1 MTNRITTLAFV
12 DDHVL
17 LRNALAALANSFDGY
32 EVLFEADNGKE
43 FIAQLIHFPPPDIIL
58 LDITMPEMDGFETAN
73 WIRLNLPN
81 SRILVI
87 SVLDNDTAIIS
98 MLKQGA
104 KGYILKDSKPAV
116 LKQALDSI
124 RDTGFYMNDLVSHK
138 MLNYVNTKEDG
149 KKTEMALISQLTPKE
164 IIFLKLACSEKTYK
178 EIAEEMSIS
187 PRTVDGYRDELFK
200 KLNVLSRVGLVI
212 FAIKNGLFKV

>member
-1 MTNRITTLAFV
+1 MTNKTTTLAFV

-81 SRILVI
+81 ARILVI

-104 KGYILKDSKPAV
+104 KGYILKDSKPAI

-178 EIAEEMSIS
+178 EIAEEMNIS

>member
-1 MTNRITTLAFV
+1 MTNSSTTLAFV

-17 LRNALAALANSFDGY
+17 LRNALAALAHSFDGY
-32 EVLFEADNGKE
+32 TVLFEADNGKE
-43 FIAQLIHFPPPDIIL
+43 FISQLQQHPAPDIVL
-58 LDITMPEMDGFETAN
+58 LDITMPEMDGFETAS
-73 WIRLNLPN
+73 WIRNNLPTT
-81 SRILVI
+81 RILVI

-98 MLKQGA
+98 MLKHGA
-104 KGYILKDSKPAV
+104 KGYILKDSKPV
-116 LKQALDSI
+116 ILKQALDSI

-138 MLNYVNTKEDG
+138 MLNYVNNKEDG
-149 KKTEMALISQLTPKE
+149 KKTEMALISQLTAKE
-164 IIFLKLACSEKTYK
+164 IAFLKLACTEKTYK
-178 EIAEEMSIS
+178 EIAEEMNIS